1 MVLKEDLG
9 SSTGSTDPVDGLVY
23 SKVWDLPTRLFHWA
37 LAAVV
42 ITGWYL
48 GYYREF
54 STIDYHFYL
63 GYATGGLLVFRL
75 IWGIIGP
82 PSARFSN
89 IVPGPRRLVTYIAS
103 ITKRRPSGVAG
114 HNPLGGLSVVAL
126 LAVLTVQVL
135 AGLFAEDDSLFA
147 SGPLESYVSLR
158 WTAFANE
165 VHYISSRIL
174 LVLVGLHLTAILFYQ
189 VWKRENLITP
199 MLTGW
204 KRVYGRNL

>member
-1 MVLKEDLG
+1 MALKEDLG
-9 SSTGSTDPVDGLVY
+9 SSAGSTDPADELVY

-37 LAAVV
+37 LAATV
-42 ITGWYL
+42 IAGWYL

-63 GYATGGLLVFRL
+63 GYATGGLLIFRL
-75 IWGIIGP
+75 IWGVVGP
-82 PSARFSN
+82 PSARFIN
-89 IVPGPRRLVTYIAS
+89 IVPGPRRLITYIAS
-103 ITKRRPSGVAG
+103 VAKRRPSGVAG

-126 LAVLTVQVL
+126 LAVLTVQVV

-165 VHYISSRIL
+165 VHYISSRVL

-204 KRVYGRNL
+204 KRVYGKNQ